1 MSTNEPTITIYEID
15 RALTKCEDIVILQR
29 DRVDA
34 HDRELATLH
43 ERCAKLEEIVFVLR
57 ATVRSIDESLPQLT
71 RSHAPAPVFE
81 PEGDDVVEPEGDGV
95 IEPERTRIIAAPRA
109 PRAPKASG
117 GKITDVLGVR
127 IMDAVRDS
135 QLGTVF
141 TRSKVI
147 DLFACPPPHAT
158 RALGDLVE
166 AGKLRL
172 EGVKG
177 GAKYIVVAA

>member
-1 MSTNEPTITIYEID
+1 MSTNEPTITIDELD
-15 RALTKCEDIVILQR
+15 RALTKCEDDVILQR

-34 HDRELATLH
+34 HDRELAMLH
-43 ERCAKLEEIVFVLR
+43 ERCAKLEEAIEVALASLR
-57 ATVRSIDESLPQLT
+57 TMD
-71 RSHAPAPVFE
+71 
-81 PEGDDVVEPEGDGV
+81 
-95 IEPERTRIIAAPRA
+95 AAPSPIVKHEAKPVAVAKPASRA
-109 PRAPKASG
+109 PRAPKPSD
-117 GKITDVLGVR
+117 GKITDLGMR

-135 QLGTVF
+135 QLATTF

-147 DLFACPPPHAT
+147 DLFACHPPHAT

>member
-1 MSTNEPTITIYEID
+1 MSTNEPTITIDELD
-15 RALTKCEDIVILQR
+15 RALTKCEDTIILQR

-34 HDRELATLH
+34 HDRELAMLH
-43 ERCAKLEEIVFVLR
+43 ERCAKLEEIVSVLR

-81 PEGDDVVEPEGDGV
+81 AEGDGV
-95 IEPERTRIIAAPRA
+95 IKQQRTCIIAAPRA

-135 QLGTVF
+135 QLATTF

-147 DLFACPPPHAT
+147 DLFSCPPPHAT

-177 GAKYIVVAA
+177 GAKYIVVAAA

>member
-1 MSTNEPTITIYEID
+1 MSTNEPTITIEELD
-15 RALTKCEDIVILQR
+15 RALTKCEDTIILQR

-57 ATVRSIDESLPQLT
+57 ATVRSIDKSLWQLA
-71 RSHAPAPVFE
+71 RLHAPEPVFE

-95 IEPERTRIIAAPRA
+95 IKAEPTRIIAAPRA

-117 GKITDVLGVR
+117 KITDVLGVR
-127 IMDAVRDS
+127 IMDAVRDG
-135 QLGTVF
+135 QLATTF

-166 AGKLRL
+166 GGKLKL

-177 GAKYIVVAA
+177 GAKYIVIAA

>member
-1 MSTNEPTITIYEID
+1 MSTNEPTITIDELD
-15 RALTKCEDIVILQR
+15 RALTKCEDTIILQR

-43 ERCAKLEEIVFVLR
+43 ERCAKLEEIVSVLR

-71 RSHAPAPVFE
+71 RSHAPDPVFE

-109 PRAPKASG
+109 PKASG
-117 GKITDVLGVR
+117 GKITDVLGRR
-127 IMDAVRDS
+127 IMEAVRDG
-135 QLGTVF
+135 QLAITF

-166 AGKLRL
+166 GGKLKL
-172 EGVKG
+172 EGVKR
-177 GAKYIVVAA
+177 GAKYIVIAA

>member
-15 RALTKCEDIVILQR
+15 HALTKCEDTIILQR
-29 DRVDA
+29 DRIVA
-34 HDRELATLH
+34 HEYELATLN
-43 ERCAKLEEIVFVLR
+43 ERCAKLEEIVFGLR
-57 ATVRSIDESLPQLT
+57 ATVRSIDEKLPQFT
-71 RSHAPAPVFE
+71 RSYAPAPVFE

-95 IEPERTRIIAAPRA
+95 IEPNRTRIIAA

-117 GKITDVLGVR
+117 GKITDVLGRR
-127 IMDAVRDS
+127 IMEAVRDG
-135 QLGTVF
+135 QLAITF

-166 AGKLRL
+166 GGKLKL

-177 GAKYIVVAA
+177 GAKYIVIAA

>member
-15 RALTKCEDIVILQR
+15 HALTKCEDTIILQR

-81 PEGDDVVEPEGDGV
+81 PEGDDDIRDAWQHLHDTGLAYQLQSGQRCHHDFDKCPGQWVDGHRCRAGAYPEYFRYG
-95 IEPERTRIIAAPRA
+95 E
-109 PRAPKASG
+109 
-117 GKITDVLGVR
+117 LGL
-127 IMDAVRDS
+127 
-135 QLGTVF
+135 QW
-141 TRSKVI
+141 
-147 DLFACPPPHAT
+147 H
-158 RALGDLVE
+158 
-166 AGKLRL
+166 
-172 EGVKG
+172 
-177 GAKYIVVAA
+177 

>member
-1 MSTNEPTITIYEID
+1 MSTNEPTITIEELD

-109 PRAPKASG
+109 PKASG

-135 QLGTVF
+135 QLATTF

-166 AGKLRL
+166 AGKLKL

>member
-1 MSTNEPTITIYEID
+1 MSTNEPTITIDELD
-15 RALTKCEDIVILQR
+15 RALTKCEDTIILQR
-29 DRVDA
+29 DRIVE
-34 HDRELATLH
+34 HERELATLH
-43 ERCAKLEEIVFVLR
+43 ERCAKLEEIVSVLR

-71 RSHAPAPVFE
+71 RFHAPDPVFE

-95 IEPERTRIIAAPRA
+95 IEPNRTRIIAA

-117 GKITDVLGVR
+117 GKITDVLGRR
-127 IMDAVRDS
+127 IMEAVRDG
-135 QLGTVF
+135 QLAITF

-166 AGKLRL
+166 AGKLKL
-172 EGVKG
+172 EGIKG

>member
-1 MSTNEPTITIYEID
+1 MSTNEPTITIDELD
-15 RALTKCEDIVILQR
+15 RALTKCEDTIILQR
-29 DRVDA
+29 DRIVE
-34 HDRELATLH
+34 HERELATLH
-43 ERCAKLEEIVFVLR
+43 ERCAKLEEAIEVALASLR
-57 ATVRSIDESLPQLT
+57 TMN
-71 RSHAPAPVFE
+71 
-81 PEGDDVVEPEGDGV
+81 
-95 IEPERTRIIAAPRA
+95 AAPSPIVNHEAKPVAVAKPASRA

-127 IMDAVRDS
+127 IMDAVRNS
-135 QLGTVF
+135 QLATTF

>member
-1 MSTNEPTITIYEID
+1 MSTNEPNITIDELD
-15 RALTKCEDIVILQR
+15 RALTKCEDTIILQR

-43 ERCAKLEEIVFVLR
+43 ERCAKLEEIVSVLR
-57 ATVRSIDESLPQLT
+57 ATLRSIDES
-71 RSHAPAPVFE
+71 APAPVFE

-95 IEPERTRIIAAPRA
+95 IKAQRTCVIAAPRA

-117 GKITDVLGVR
+117 GKITDVLGLR
-127 IMDAVRDS
+127 IMDAVRDG
-135 QLGTVF
+135 QLATTF
-141 TRSKVI
+141 TRGKVI

-166 AGKLRL
+166 RGKLKL

-177 GAKYIVVAA
+177 GAKYIVVAV

>member
-1 MSTNEPTITIYEID
+1 MSTNEPIITIDELD
-15 RALTKCEDIVILQR
+15 RALTKCEDDVILQR

-34 HDRELATLH
+34 HDRELAMLH
-43 ERCAKLEEIVFVLR
+43 KRCAKLEEAIEVAIASLR
-57 ATVRSIDESLPQLT
+57 TMD
-71 RSHAPAPVFE
+71 
-81 PEGDDVVEPEGDGV
+81 
-95 IEPERTRIIAAPRA
+95 AARA

-135 QLGTVF
+135 QLATTF

-147 DLFACPPPHAT
+147 DLFSCPPPHAT

-166 AGKLRL
+166 AGKLKL

-177 GAKYIVVAA
+177 GAKYIVVAAA

>member
-1 MSTNEPTITIYEID
+1 MSTNEPTITIDELD
-15 RALTKCEDIVILQR
+15 RALTKCEDTIILQR
-29 DRVDA
+29 DRIDA
-34 HDRELATLH
+34 HERELATLH
-43 ERCAKLEEIVFVLR
+43 ERCAKLEEIVSVLR

-71 RSHAPAPVFE
+71 RSHAPDPVFE

-95 IEPERTRIIAAPRA
+95 IEPNRTRIIAA

-127 IMDAVRDS
+127 IMDAVRDG
-135 QLGTVF
+135 QLATTF

>member
-1 MSTNEPTITIYEID
+1 MSTNEPIITIDELD
-15 RALTKCEDIVILQR
+15 RALTKCEDDVILQR

-34 HDRELATLH
+34 HDRELAMLH
-43 ERCAKLEEIVFVLR
+43 ERCAKLEEAIEVALASLRTMDAAPSPIVKHD
-57 ATVRSIDESLPQLT
+57 AK
-71 RSHAPAPVFE
+71 PVAVAK
-81 PEGDDVVEPEGDGV
+81 P
-95 IEPERTRIIAAPRA
+95 APRA

-135 QLGTVF
+135 QLATTF

-166 AGKLRL
+166 AGKLKL

-177 GAKYIVVAA
+177 GAKYIVVAAA